1 MPSTA
6 PRPEL
11 LHLSSDGRTPNN
23 PLPVLLY
30 RQLPVQGDRA
40 EAFEGLF
47 ASHLWPPRWRSVV
60 FDYQHFH
67 STAHEA
73 LGVAQGWA
81 DLLLGGEQ
89 GEVVRVQ
96 AGDALV
102 LPAGTGHSQLDA
114 SDDFMVV
121 LAYPAEQEPDI
132 LRPDAVAHDAACERI
147 ARVPVPV
154 SDPLAGTQGALV
166 TLWRQG

>member
-30 RQLPVQGDRA
+30 RQLPLPGDLA
-40 EAFEGLF
+40 AAFEGLF

-89 GEVVRVQ
+89 GQVVKVQ

-102 LPAGTGHSQLDA
+102 LPAGTGHCQLDA

-121 LAYPAEQEPDI
+121 LAYPLEQEPDI
-132 LRPDAVAHDAACERI
+132 LRPDAAAHDAACQRI
-147 ARVPVPV
+147 AQVPVPV
-154 SDPLAGTQGALV
+154 SDPLAGAQGALV
-166 TLWRQG
+166 EIWRPA